1 MEMQKTAVTGIGS
14 LLAMVTA
21 ERINIFLAMIIGVLT
36 VTHLSIQI
44 YRLIKKK

>member
-1 MEMQKTAVTGIGS
+1 MDMHKVAVTGIGS
-14 LLAMVTA
+14 LLAMITA
-21 ERINIFLAMIIGVLT
+21 DRINIFLAMLIGVLT